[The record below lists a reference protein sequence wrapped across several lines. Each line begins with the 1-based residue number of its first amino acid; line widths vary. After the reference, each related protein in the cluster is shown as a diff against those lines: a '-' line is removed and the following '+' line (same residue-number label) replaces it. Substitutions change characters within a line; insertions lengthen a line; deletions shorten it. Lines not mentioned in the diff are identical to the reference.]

1 MEFLFPAT
9 IVIKMSENPG
19 RRPDDKTENNDDMRN
34 ADTDVAEVA
43 DELKNRTNNRSA
55 KEKWPNPHQSKL
67 MPSRVTLRIFKKYKI
82 TDAIDN
88 YVRSCV

>member
-19 RRPDDKTENNDDMRN
+19 RRPDDKTEKNDDMRN

-43 DELKNRTNNRSA
+43 DELKNKTNNRSVT
-55 KEKWPNPHQSKL
+55 EKIWSILIKL
-67 MPSRVTLRIFKKYKI
+67 LK
-82 TDAIDN
+82 
-88 YVRSCV
+88 